1 MRNRSNFSLQR
12 LKREKVEFI
21 VAPYEADAQLAFLS
35 MNDIVHAVITEDSD
49 LLVFGCK
56 RVLFKMDKCG
66 QGEEIA
72 LDRLGANTQPINLAG
87 FDMKMFRQMCILS
100 GCDYLPSVPGLGIR
114 KSYTLI
120 KTCRTAAQAI
130 CVIKNKGMNV
140 PSNYDKLFEQA
151 ELTFLHQR
159 VWDPEK
165 LQLVHLTPLLEAL
178 QLVQQDNLSFLG
190 PFLSRDVA
198 QQIATGII
206 HPDTKLHYVR
216 PAPASSLRRSAPV
229 MATTTPPARNT
240 KIGQFFAP
248 MRPQTSPR
256 VSTGPVNLGVSP
268 YFNTSNKVAPIKSRF
283 LINRS
288 ASSPSLHLPKTIQKQ
303 FVRPPV
309 RKQEKEEASEG
320 W

>member
-1 MRNRSNFSLQR
+1 
-12 LKREKVEFI
+12 
-21 VAPYEADAQLAFLS
+21 
-35 MNDIVHAVITEDSD
+35 
-49 LLVFGCK
+49 
-56 RVLFKMDKCG
+56 
-66 QGEEIA
+66 
-72 LDRLGANTQPINLAG
+72 
-87 FDMKMFRQMCILS
+87 MCILS

-165 LQLVHLTPLLEAL
+165 LQLVHLTPLPEAL

-256 VSTGPVNLGVSP
+256 VSTGRVNLGVSP

-309 RKQEKEEASEG
+309 RKQEKEEASEVLPIPFSLG
-320 W
+320 EQNSLDVVEEKENRILVVTSRYFPLQTPTKPQANGQRSLFVNRKPKKSPSHASKFQVNGITQTPKR